1 MPDGDRFERRLRGR
15 GWRTVYRLG
24 CSSAPLEAVVDKIM
38 GAVAHLFR
46 AEDTKVVRD
55 IYCEL
60 QDASQLLGTR
70 LLTGSV
76 SEQAFDQLSFAAGV
90 IKEDARYSELARFAE
105 RAALRTFNEMDQS
118 GEHWDD
124 DALKQRFTRNL
135 VWDLGERRCFSV
147 TREGIME
154 SAQRDHRAQLAWE
167 SKVRDT
173 ILGPSAT
180 ISKSLLAD
188 EGNVMVRAPK
198 RLFKPKPVT
207 METLTAPLQ
216 VLETPR

>member
-1 MPDGDRFERRLRGR
+1 M
-15 GWRTVYRLG
+15 YRLG

-76 SEQAFDQLSFAAGV
+76 SEQAFDQLSFAVGV
-90 IKEDARYSELARFAE
+90 LKEDAAYSELARFAE

-124 DALKQRFTRNL
+124 ERSETTLHAKFSFF
-135 VWDLGERRCFSV
+135 WDLGERRCFSV

-198 RLFKPKPVT
+198 RLFQPKPVT
-207 METLTAPLQ
+207 MVTWTAPLQ
-216 VLETPR
+216 VLQTPR